1 MVVVDGAFPGRK
13 EERMSLHKLDFGD
26 SDGIIG
32 HVDLY
37 DRQQVIGWIAS
48 RDEIRAV
55 EFVEDGSGL
64 NTKVEHGLD
73 RPDVQRTFGRDYRQ
87 AGRSGFRFG
96 YRGQQ
101 LEGSFVVTC
110 STGKWKSKPISVD
123 LVEDDASYLHKDVPS
138 ANLVSHAKWRDFLLK
153 LANDNEMRVLEI
165 GSRLVTRAK
174 PFGKDLSGAE
184 YVGFD
189 LYEGPNV
196 DVVGDAHKLS
206 AYFDERFDLIFSSA
220 VFEHLAMPWIVAEE
234 IAKLLNLG
242 GYVFVE
248 THYSY
253 SSHERPWHFFQF
265 SEEALKVLF
274 SPAMGFE
281 CIEAGVSNPI
291 TARFSSFA
299 DSYLAGR
306 RVTGLYCHSE
316 YLGRKVKEV
325 SGFRWREA
333 WFGAI
338 AGASAYP
345 DPSRQE

>member
-1 MVVVDGAFPGRK
+1 VVAVGAFPGSK

-26 SDGIIG
+26 GGGTIG

-48 RDEIRAV
+48 RDEIWAV
-55 EFVEDGSGL
+55 EFVEKGSGQRME
-64 NTKVEHGLD
+64 VEHGLD
-73 RPDVQRTFGRDYRQ
+73 RPDVQRTFGRTYPR
-87 AGRSGFRFG
+87 AERSGFRFE

-101 LEGSFVVTC
+101 LEGTLVVTC
-110 STGKWKSKPISVD
+110 SGGTRTSKPISVD
-123 LVEDDASYLHKDVPS
+123 LSEDDASYLHKDVPS
-138 ANLVSHAKWRDFLLK
+138 ANLVSHGKWRDYLLK
-153 LANDNEMRVLEI
+153 LADDNEMRVLEI
-165 GSRLVTRAK
+165 GSRVVTRAK
-174 PFGKDLSGAE
+174 PFGKDLSRAE

-206 AYFDERFDLIFSSA
+206 AYFDESFDLIFSSA

-265 SEEALKVLF
+265 SEAALKVLF

-281 CIEAGVSNPI
+281 CIDAGVSNPI
-291 TARFSSFA
+291 TARFSSLA
-299 DSYLAGR
+299 DPYLAGR

-316 YLGRKVKEV
+316 YLGRKVKDV

-333 WFGAI
+333 WFGEI

-345 DPSRQE
+345 DCSRQE